1 MELARKLSLFQDKI
15 RRSELVGRTF
25 KLFVITFLS
34 NVLGFLVPV
43 YIAFVYGVS
52 KHTDQFFLS
61 YGVITFINIIFSTAI
76 STVTVPF
83 IKEKMED
90 KVWLREFISAFFYYS
105 SKFLG
110 IACLSVFLLL
120 LIADHFISNEF
131 LLYFTL
137 SVPIL
142 FFSILNS
149 FCYGV
154 LNSFHQYNTAA
165 LSPFSRAVII
175 FLTIFLFSGRLGVV
189 AVILGYNLGEMV
201 KFLQL
206 IFIIKRRNNIDV
218 SLKVKNYGLIKKFV
232 REGSYQAISSSISC
246 AAPLID
252 KIVAAFLAVGSLSV
266 LDYGDKVALILG
278 VLLNA
283 FLVVVLGKWATE
295 VAARSFRLN
304 KMVHILVSIFGLSAF
319 VFLLVAFGRSM
330 LVNILYPTLP
340 HDKKDIIAWIIV
352 LNTAGFV
359 FNSVNQVI
367 NIGNIAFKATAI
379 LVKTSMIKAVINLVL
394 DVVFGLKWGVIGIVI
409 STVFVHLSGLI
420 INFLIFKYKVYH
432 SYQNELEPEPI

>member
-1 MELARKLSLFQDKI
+1 MELARKILLLQYKI
-15 RRSELVGRTF
+15 RRSDLVGRTF
-25 KLFVITFLS
+25 KLSAITFLS

-43 YIAFVYGVS
+43 YVAFVYGIS
-52 KHTDQFFLS
+52 PHTDHFFLS
-61 YGVITFINIIFSTAI
+61 YGVITFINVIFSTAI
-76 STVTVPF
+76 SSVTVPF
-83 IKEKMED
+83 IKEKIDD
-90 KVWLREFISAFFYYS
+90 KAWLDEFVSTFFYYS
-105 SKFLG
+105 SKYLGLICIGAFLT
-110 IACLSVFLLL
+110 CLLVN
-120 LIADHFISNEF
+120 HFIPSEF
-131 LLYFTL
+131 LFYFTL
-137 SVPIL
+137 TIPIFLFSV
-142 FFSILNS
+142 LNS
-149 FCYGV
+149 FCFGL
-154 LNSFHQYNTAA
+154 LNALHQYNTAA

-175 FLTIFLFSGRLGVV
+175 FLTIFLFSKQLGVI

-206 IFIIKRRNNIDV
+206 LYIIKRRNQINV
-218 SLKVKNYGLIKKFV
+218 SLKVRKYYLIKNFI

-252 KIVAAFLAVGSLSV
+252 KIVAAFLAVGSLSL

-278 VLLNA
+278 ILLNS
-283 FLVVVLGKWATE
+283 FLVIVLGKWSTE
-295 VAARSFRLN
+295 VAARSFKLN
-304 KMVHILVSIFGLSAF
+304 KMVHILISIFGLSVL
-319 VFLLVAFGRSM
+319 VFLIVALSRSV

-340 HDKKDIIAWIIV
+340 HDKKEIIAWIIV

-379 LVKTSMIKAVINLVL
+379 LVKTSTIKAMINLVL
-394 DVVFGLKWGVIGIVI
+394 DIVLGLKWGVIGIVI

-432 SYQNELEPEPI
+432 RYRNGYES